1 MLVQQTIGWIR
12 LVRDAGV
19 FVGSM
24 AGILLIHAQALASLT
39 VPAYSSLPA
48 AQAKLYLDFDG
59 DYTAS
64 WGGYAPGTTPAY
76 SIDGDTSSFSSQELS
91 NIHEIWSRVAEMY
104 SPFNIDVT
112 TIDPGN
118 LYNKQT
124 LKVVIGG
131 DGRNGTGQYWSGS
144 KSGGVSFI
152 GSFYNVLLPNVAFVF
167 PDNLGAGFPKYV
179 ADAAAHEAG
188 HAFGLAHQSTYAPDG
203 DKLEEYNPGTVAKA
217 PIMGLSYHSTRA
229 LWWYGTT
236 GSPTTYQNDVD
247 VLSSAL
253 NGFGYRADDHGDA
266 ISEATSLDML
276 DGTFQAQGI
285 IHSIADVDF
294 FGLTLAEDSELAI
307 TVSGAP
313 FGQMLDASVALY
325 DSTGQLLQLA
335 QTASLNESLSASLLA
350 GSYGLAVFS
359 AGQIGDIGQY
369 FLSGTVTLIPEP
381 AFATA
386 LLGLLGAMRRIR
398 KVGRLN

>member
-1 MLVQQTIGWIR
+1 MRKSTRLAGLVLGTAVGSCCVQ
-12 LVRDAGV
+12 RDAL
-19 FVGSM
+19 
-24 AGILLIHAQALASLT
+24 AALA
-39 VPAYSSLPA
+39 VPGYSSLPA

-76 SIDGDTSSFSSQELS
+76 SIDGDASSFSSQELS

-118 LYNKQT
+118 LYNRQT

-131 DGRNGTGQYWSGS
+131 DGKNGATEYWSGS
-144 KSGGVSFI
+144 KSGGVSLM

-167 PDNLGAGFPKYV
+167 SDNLGLGFPKYV

-188 HAFGLAHQSTYAPDG
+188 HAFGLAHQSTYAPNG
-203 DKLEEYNPGTVAKA
+203 DKLEEYNPGTVARA

-236 GSPTTYQNDVD
+236 ASPTTYQNDVD
-247 VLSSAL
+247 VLSNAL
-253 NGFGYRADDHGDA
+253 NGFGYRADDYGDGLNA
-266 ISEATSLDML
+266 ATALDIL
-276 DGTFQAQGI
+276 DGAFQAQGV
-285 IHSIADVDF
+285 IHTIADVDF
-294 FGLTLAEDSELAI
+294 FSLILAQDSELAI

-325 DSTGQLLQLA
+325 DSEGQLLQLA

-350 GSYGLAVFS
+350 GTYGLAVFS
-359 AGQIGDIGQY
+359 AAQIGDIGQY
-369 FLSGTVTLIPEP
+369 FLSGTVTVIPEP

-386 LLGLLGAMRRIR
+386 VVGLLGVMLRL
-398 KVGRLN
+398 GRATRPK